1 MEMKKLVS
9 LLLSAVL
16 VLGLCACGTHT
27 HQETE
32 PAVPNSLQVGFA
44 REIVMPT
51 IGTPELDGTA
61 DDRIMTAFMDNL
73 TVTCVALRGIN
84 EETVLVY
91 TTDRKAS
98 GDDVFKT
105 VRQEIAQA
113 TGIAEDHI
121 MLGAT
126 HTHSAPKF
134 AGWDG
139 ANQYVEEWK
148 AAMVKVGQDALADLT
163 AAEAYYG
170 SVQTENCVYVRHY
183 KLIDGTVTSSGVSG
197 GDPSIVGHP
206 SESDQELQ
214 AIRFDRGEEKKDVI
228 LMSFNSHP
236 TWFGGV
242 SETEMS
248 ADYPAPTR
256 EHIEANGDYLVAF
269 FLGDGGNQGPTSKY
283 KPEIPNMPKD
293 YREHGQRLGQ
303 YVLDMIPTM
312 TKATGDEVKL
322 LGQQYA
328 AKTNKEKIDMVAQ
341 ATEVMNIY
349 HSQGRDAALVA
360 AEKYGFYQHLEA
372 SAIINRARAD
382 ETTDVWMNVLSIGN
396 DMSFVFAPYE
406 MFSESG
412 SYIRA
417 NTPYGITLLSTCTNG
432 AVGYLASDE
441 AFEYGCYESFTGRL
455 ARGSAEELAEEYVAM
470 LTQLKNG

>member
-1 MEMKKLVS
+1 MKKIIS
-9 LLLSAVL
+9 LLLTAVL
-16 VLGLCACGTHT
+16 VLGLCACGEAAPK
-27 HQETE
+27 ETE
-32 PAVPNSLQVGFA
+32 AAVADTLQVGFA
-44 REIVMPT
+44 REIVMPKT
-51 IGTPELDGTA
+51 GKPELDGTA
-61 DDRIMTAFMDNL
+61 AGRIMTDFMDNL
-73 TVTCVALRGIN
+73 TVTCVALKGIN
-84 EETVLVY
+84 GETVLVY
-91 TTDRKAS
+91 TTDRKDS
-98 GDDVFKT
+98 QEQVFDECR
-105 VRQEIAQA
+105 VEIAKA

-134 AGWDG
+134 SGWTG
-139 ANQYVEEWK
+139 AEQYAEDFE
-148 AAMVKVGQDALADLT
+148 AAMVKVGQDALADLSP
-163 AAEAYYG
+163 AEGYYG

-183 KLIDGTVTSSGVSG
+183 KLIDGTVTSSGVSA

-214 AIRFDRGEEKKDVI
+214 AIRFDRGEGKKDVI

-242 SETEMS
+242 SETNMS

-256 EHIEANGDYLVAF
+256 EFIEANGDYLVAF
-269 FLGDGGNQGPTSKY
+269 FLGDAGNQGPSTKY
-283 KPEIPNMPKD
+283 MPEIASAPKD

-303 YVLDMIPTM
+303 YVLDLIPNM
-312 TKATGDEVKL
+312 TKATGDEIKL
-322 LGQQYA
+322 MGQQYA

-341 ATEVMNIY
+341 ATEVMNVY
-349 HSQGRDAALVA
+349 QTQGRDAALVA

-372 SAIINRARAD
+372 SAIINRARAGD
-382 ETTDVWMNVLSIGN
+382 TTDVWMNVLAIGN
-396 DMSFVFAPYE
+396 DRSFVFAPYE

-412 SYIRA
+412 SYIRS

-432 AVGYLASDE
+432 AVGYLASDA

-455 ARGSAEELAEEYVAM
+455 ARGSAEELAEEYVSM
-470 LTQLKNG
+470 LTEMKNG

>member
-1 MEMKKLVS
+1 MKKIIS
-9 LLLSAVL
+9 LLLSTVL
-16 VLGLCACGTHT
+16 VLGLCACGEAAP
-27 HQETE
+27 QETE
-32 PAVPNSLQVGFA
+32 PEAVGLKVGFA
-44 REIVMPT
+44 REIVMPKT
-51 IGTPELDGTA
+51 GTPELDGTESG
-61 DDRIMTAFMDNL
+61 RFMTAFMDNL
-73 TVTCVALRGIN
+73 TVTCVALRGVN

-91 TTDRKAS
+91 STDRKSS
-98 GDDVFKT
+98 GDDVFNAA
-105 VRQEIAQA
+105 RQEIAKA

-121 MLGAT
+121 MLGST

-139 ANQYVEEWK
+139 ATQYVEDWK
-148 AAMVKVGQDALADLT
+148 AAMVKVGQDALADLSV
-163 AAEAYYG
+163 AEAYYG

-183 KLIDGTVTSSGVSG
+183 QLIDGTVTSSGVSG

-242 SETEMS
+242 TETDMS

-269 FLGDGGNQGPTSKY
+269 FLGDAGNQGPTSKY
-283 KPEIPNMPKD
+283 MPEIATAPKD

-322 LGQQYA
+322 LGQHYA
-328 AKTNKEKIDMVAQ
+328 ATTNKDKIDMVQQ
-341 ATEVMNIY
+341 ATEVVNI
-349 HSQGRDAALVA
+349 HNTQGREAGLAA

-372 SAIINRARAD
+372 SAILKRAKAD
-382 ETTDVWMNVLSIGN
+382 ATTDVWMNVLAIGD

-417 NTPYGITLLSTCTNG
+417 NTPYGITLLSSCSNG
-432 AVGYLASDE
+432 GVGYLPSLA
-441 AFEYGCYESFTGRL
+441 AFEYGCYESYTTRL
-455 ARGSAEELAEEYVAM
+455 AKGSAEELAEEYISM
-470 LTQLKNG
+470 LTEMKNG